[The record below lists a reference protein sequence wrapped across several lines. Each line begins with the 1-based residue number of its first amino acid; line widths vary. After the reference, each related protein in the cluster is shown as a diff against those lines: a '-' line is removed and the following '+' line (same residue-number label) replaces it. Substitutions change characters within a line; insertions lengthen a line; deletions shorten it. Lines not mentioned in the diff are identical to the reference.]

1 MFKNHVVVRTM
12 AVKCGWFSA
21 CAVDN
26 GSISLAMKIV
36 IRRGPASD
44 LIVRYQDSPTLYSC
58 IMQSTFRSYCPRFVP
73 IVVDRGRRKRT
84 KSLRSR
90 NNVERYVYSNVG
102 VHSVFPSV

>member
-26 GSISLAMKIV
+26 GSISLAMEIV

-44 LIVRYQDSPTLYSC
+44 LDCQIPRLPHSLFVHYAKYLPLVL
-58 IMQSTFRSYCPRFVP
+58 STVCSHRC
-73 IVVDRGRRKRT
+73 
-84 KSLRSR
+84 
-90 NNVERYVYSNVG
+90 
-102 VHSVFPSV
+102 